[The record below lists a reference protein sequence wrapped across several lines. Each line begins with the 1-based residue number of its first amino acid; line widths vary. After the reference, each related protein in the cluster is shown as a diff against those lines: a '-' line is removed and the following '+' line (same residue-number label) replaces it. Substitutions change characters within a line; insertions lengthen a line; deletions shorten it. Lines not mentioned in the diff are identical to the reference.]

1 MRENIIFRL
10 NEVRSLSDNDFVQWV
25 RMSEGNTTPIATSRL
40 SELADLVQG
49 ANVIA
54 LAPSTEVLLG
64 SVKVPT
70 QNRQKMLKAIPFALE
85 DQLADDIDDLHFAV
99 GQRNTEGYVASAV
112 ISRRQMDYWQAMF
125 REAGLSINAL
135 IPDILALPAEAN
147 VWVLYIGQQE
157 ALLRTGLQ
165 SGFAMDADN
174 VSAMLALSFAE
185 LEEEQLPHKIEVW
198 SEISFNEILDQIRD
212 NIPESVEI
220 VQHGEAP
227 HANGFLSL
235 LVNQGFDQSKTINL
249 LQGDYSRREQLGKLW
264 RPWRLAASLAAIW
277 FVLQLVISISENS
290 VLDERNAQLK
300 AEVIQIFKETF
311 PEIKRIVNVRAQME
325 QKLKEISGG
334 STNDHE
340 SFIVLAMEAGA
351 ALTKASGLVMRSI
364 RYKNGEL
371 DVEVEVPNLQV
382 LDKLKQD
389 IGATNKLSVK
399 IQSASQ
405 KDNKV
410 QGRLQIKRVS

>member
-1 MRENIIFRL
+1 M
-10 NEVRSLSDNDFVQWV
+10 
-25 RMSEGNTTPIATSRL
+25 
-40 SELADLVQG
+40 
-49 ANVIA
+49 
-54 LAPSTEVLLG
+54 
-64 SVKVPT
+64 PT

-99 GQRNTEGYVASAV
+99 GQRDTDGNVATAV
-112 ISRRQMDYWQAMF
+112 ISRRQMDAWQAMF

-135 IPDILALPAEAN
+135 IPDILVLSSEVD
-147 VWVLYIGQQE
+147 VWVLYIEQQY

-174 VSAMLALSFAE
+174 VSAILALSFAQ
-185 LEEEQLPHKIEVW
+185 LEDEQLPQRIEVW
-198 SEISFNEILDQIRD
+198 SETPLHEILAQIRD
-212 NIPESVEI
+212 SIPESVE
-220 VQHGEAP
+220 VVPHGGGEEVP
-227 HANGFLSL
+227 HNNGLLSL
-235 LVNQGFDQSKTINL
+235 LVSQGFDQSKTINL

-290 VLDERNAQLK
+290 VLDERNVQLK

-311 PEIKRIVNVRAQME
+311 PETKRIVNVRAQME
-325 QKLKEISGG
+325 QKIKEISGG
-334 STNDHE
+334 KANDNE
-340 SFIVLAMEAGA
+340 SFVVLAMEAGA
-351 ALTKASGLVMRSI
+351 ALTKTSGLVMRSI

-389 IGATNKLSVK
+389 LGATNKLSVK